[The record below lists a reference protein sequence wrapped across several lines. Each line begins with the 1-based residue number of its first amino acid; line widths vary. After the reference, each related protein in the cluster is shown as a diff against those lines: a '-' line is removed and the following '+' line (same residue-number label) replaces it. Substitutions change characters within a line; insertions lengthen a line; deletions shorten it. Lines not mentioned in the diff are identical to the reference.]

1 MVPPDPQQGSAV
13 RRRIAAFGRAAGIDE
28 DELCDLLIAV
38 GEALANAIEHSGT
51 NEPIEVSAWLSGGS
65 LVARV
70 VDRGAG
76 FVPREPAFAPLPP
89 GEVLAE
95 RGRGLFIMAGFSDA
109 IAVESGPGRGTSVT
123 LTHRLRAPIVA

>member
-13 RRRIAAFGRAAGIDE
+13 RSSIAAFGRAAGITE

-51 NEPIEVSAWLSGGS
+51 KEPIEVSAWLSGRD
-65 LVARV
+65 LVAKI

-76 FVPREPAFAPLPP
+76 FVPRDPVFASLPP

-95 RGRGLFIMAGFSDA
+95 RGRGLFIMAGFSDG
-109 IAVESGPGRGTSVT
+109 ITVESGPGCGTSIT
-123 LTHRLRAPIVA
+123 LTHRLRAPLVA